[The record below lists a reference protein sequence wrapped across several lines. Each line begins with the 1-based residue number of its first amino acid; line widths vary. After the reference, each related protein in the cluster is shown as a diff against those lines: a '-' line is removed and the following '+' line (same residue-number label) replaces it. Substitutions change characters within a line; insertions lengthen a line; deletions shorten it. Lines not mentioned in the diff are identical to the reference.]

1 MDALNRLVELVFET
15 FLGLINFADQLSFR
29 VVGSDL
35 ILISSIVALVVAVYI
50 FVSSIRN
57 S

>member
-1 MDALNRLVELVFET
+1 MDTLNRLVELVFET
-15 FLGLINFADQLSFR
+15 FLGLINFADQPSFR

-50 FVSSIRN
+50 LVSTIRN